1 MNEQKN
7 RSDLI
12 WKWPTVCFPFVVD
25 SFSVLLFLSPLFFLP
40 LALCSLLSRFRLTEI
55 HLFTVSCAAGL
66 LIIHSRA
73 NIPTSFRYE
82 PRPVTQLANR
92 KIQFFSR

>member
-25 SFSVLLFLSPLFFLP
+25 SFSVLLFLSPLFFFASRSVFPFVP
-40 LALCSLLSRFRLTEI
+40 LQVNGDTSVYRFLCGWFIDYS
-55 HLFTVSCAAGL
+55 
-66 LIIHSRA
+66 
-73 NIPTSFRYE
+73 
-82 PRPVTQLANR
+82 
-92 KIQFFSR
+92 